1 MRRKKWIPL
10 NKFVKKK
17 KKKKWTPLNQFVR
30 KEKKNIY
37 RVRKARPIKSFKT
50 IKNILYKGDV
60 EKIKMIDDESFKLML
75 NVLANILNEQII
87 VKPKLFKQ
95 MYKHKKI
102 FRKLVDPRHALDH
115 KKKLVANQRGGI
127 FPIFAA
133 LIPLITAAAPLIA
146 KAGLAIGTA
155 AAGTAASAAI
165 AKKING

>member
-1 MRRKKWIPL
+1 MKRKKWIPL
-10 NKFVKKK
+10 NE
-17 KKKKWTPLNQFVR
+17 FVR
-30 KEKKNIY
+30 KEKKNMIKI
-37 RVRKARPIKSFKT
+37 RKARPIKSFKT

-60 EKIKMIDDESFKLML
+60 NKIKMIDDESFKLML

-102 FRKLVDPRHALDH
+102 FRKLVDPRHAIDH
-115 KKKLVANQRGGI
+115 KKTLVANQKGGI
-127 FPIFAA
+127 LPIFAA

-146 KAGLAIGTA
+146 KSALAIGTT
-155 AAGTAASAAI
+155 AAGTAAASAI

>member
-10 NKFVKKK
+10 NKFVKKE
-17 KKKKWTPLNQFVR
+17 KKKKWTPLNQFVK
-30 KEKKNIY
+30 KEKKHIY

-102 FRKLVDPRHALDH
+102 FRKLVDPRHAIDH
-115 KKKLVANQRGGI
+115 KKNL
-127 FPIFAA
+127 
-133 LIPLITAAAPLIA
+133 
-146 KAGLAIGTA
+146 
-155 AAGTAASAAI
+155 
-165 AKKING
+165 